1 MKDVKPRETY
11 RGFSLVMK
19 KQDLYLLAAV
29 AAAAAIIWILMRVFS
44 GEASRVVVSV
54 DGEVVGEY
62 PLNSERQVD
71 ITGVQGGS
79 NKLVIKDGRADIVEA
94 DCPDKLCVHEAPISK
109 EGEALVCLPHR
120 VVVTVRGEE
129 EVSYDALT
137 R

>member
-1 MKDVKPRETY
+1 M
-11 RGFSLVMK
+11 
-19 KQDLYLLAAV
+19 AAV
-29 AAAAAIIWILMRVFS
+29 AAAAAIIWILMRVFA

-94 DCPDKLCVHEAPISK
+94 DCPDKLCVHEAPVSK

>member
-1 MKDVKPRETY
+1 
-11 RGFSLVMK
+11 MK

-29 AAAAAIIWILMRVFS
+29 MTAAAIIWILMRVFS

-71 ITGVQGGS
+71 ITGAQGGS
-79 NKLVIKDGRADIVEA
+79 NRLVIKDGRADIVEA

-120 VVVTVRGEE
+120 VVVTVRGEK
-129 EVSYDALT
+129 EVPYDALT